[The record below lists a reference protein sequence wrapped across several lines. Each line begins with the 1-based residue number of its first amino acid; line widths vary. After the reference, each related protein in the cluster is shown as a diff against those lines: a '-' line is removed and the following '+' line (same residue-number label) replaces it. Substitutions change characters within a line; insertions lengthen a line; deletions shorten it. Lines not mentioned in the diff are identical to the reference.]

1 MIQKFLLTISFFLIS
16 FFVFSDD
23 ADLTGFPYDIKSS
36 NHALLFTMTD
46 EQGRT
51 RNLQL
56 MEESFVDKK
65 LGFVCNKFHNVTSS
79 EIYSKIKDYTS
90 LVGENGTLLIYVNSH
105 GGGSG
110 KSFSM
115 TARNGNFKFSKAVEA
130 ISKAGKVKR
139 LIFLIDTCHAAG
151 GIEEGF
157 NKKGE
162 PLRVYNLEVKMPEID
177 KNTFFRNFFD
187 LKNDEIDY
195 CLSQNAFEDALIIAS
210 SSPEK
215 LTVRGVFASTWNK
228 TKKEAEA
235 SGENLTIVD
244 FLKSFS
250 RNAIERGQQP
260 YFKCLPNNS
269 IFNEPVFE
277 NPISRELL
285 INGKKNNLILL
296 PDFKIK

>member
-1 MIQKFLLTISFFLIS
+1 MTYKLVIIFYLLCFSLSFS
-16 FFVFSDD
+16 
-23 ADLTGFPYDIKSS
+23 ADLTGLPHDINSS

-46 EQGRT
+46 ESGRT

-56 MEESFVDKK
+56 MEESFEDKK
-65 LGFVCNKFHNVTSS
+65 FGFICNKFHNVSS
-79 EIYSKIKDYTS
+79 VEIYNKIKDYSS
-90 LVGENGTLLIYVNSH
+90 LVGKDGTLLVYVNSH

-130 ISKAGKVKR
+130 ISSSGGVKR
-139 LIFLIDTCHAAG
+139 LIFLIDTCHASG

-162 PLRVYNLEVKMPEID
+162 PLRVYNLEVRMPEID

-195 CLSQNAFEDALIIAS
+195 CLENNAFEEVIILAS

-215 LTVRGVFASTWNK
+215 LTVRGIFASTWNK
-228 TKKEAEA
+228 TKKEIKQDATV
-235 SGENLTIVD
+235 GE
-244 FLKSFS
+244 FMKSFS
-250 RNAIERGQQP
+250 KNAIDRGQQP

-269 IFNEPVFE
+269 IFNEPIFE

-285 INGKKNNLILL
+285 IDGKKNNLILL